1 MKQKVTMVTVT
12 ARDLKS
18 AFRKTFPDK
27 TAAELKPVWDRFWA
41 CMVLAARV
49 EKVEAEEEDVTK
61 FPDPQPI
68 TVNSEEK
75 P

>member
-1 MKQKVTMVTVT
+1 
-12 ARDLKS
+12 
-18 AFRKTFPDK
+18 
-27 TAAELKPVWDRFWA
+27 
-41 CMVLAARV
+41 MVLAARV
-49 EKVEAEEEDVTK
+49 EKVDAEEEDVTK